1 MESFSLPFLDLTWA
15 SQYSSI
21 VLCSIWIHLPRWI
34 YKCGWLS
41 NLFVRQSQKLI
52 YVYNVHNVYY
62 TACFF
67 RSVMNQ
73 SQPTSLCSLS
83 MSTCCLLPN
92 YCHFFNSVFREESF
106 LEEKTNQDNESL
118 ISPHSHSIVFC
129 SHGPLKLVSG
139 RRSWNKIKVTLLL
152 CWVLKVFICYLCVS
166 KLSTIYHC
174 PGKQL
179 T

>member
-106 LEEKTNQDNESL
+106 LRRRRRQTKTMRVL
-118 ISPHSHSIVFC
+118 LVHIHT
-129 SHGPLKLVSG
+129 PLFFVLMVHW
-139 RRSWNKIKVTLLL
+139 SWSVGGD
-152 CWVLKVFICYLCVS
+152 
-166 KLSTIYHC
+166 
-174 PGKQL
+174 PGTK
-179 T
+179 

>member
-1 MESFSLPFLDLTWA
+1 M
-15 SQYSSI
+15 
-21 VLCSIWIHLPRWI
+21 
-34 YKCGWLS
+34 
-41 NLFVRQSQKLI
+41 
-52 YVYNVHNVYY
+52 YY

-139 RRSWNKIKVTLLL
+139 RRFWNKIKVTSLL

-166 KLSTIYHC
+166 KFTTIYHC

-179 T
+179 TIDTLLNKLYWKYSSCWDYSFSKFQNIYCEAILW